1 MKKIVCF
8 INCISNGG
16 AEVQLSSLA
25 NMLSERG
32 YNVSLVTYGD
42 AKDLQVLSPQV
53 ERIRLAEGKGNV
65 SKFFAIFKFF
75 ATTKADCVISY
86 CQRNN
91 FFALIPLLF
100 RSRRK
105 IKVIAGERNI
115 TAGDPD
121 FYEQWLFKCLYKR
134 ADYIIPNSYTQ
145 GKYIISKRPE
155 WKDKVQT
162 IINYTDLDRFSVQIH
177 DFDGTLRIG
186 IFCRFDPQKNTVR
199 FAEVVRCLKKSSPIP
214 FVVDWY
220 GLKTFKDNSPNAGY
234 IELDELVKEY
244 GIGDCLI
251 LKDHVIDVVSKM
263 KEYDVLA
270 LPSLY
275 EGFSNSIAEGIS
287 CGKPML
293 VSDVSDNYLMVKDGE
308 NGFLFNPT
316 DIEEMV
322 QKFMAF
328 FSLSN
333 SDRIEMGRKSR
344 QNAEALFD
352 KTVFLDSY
360 IKLIES

>member
-1 MKKIVCF
+1 MKTIVCF

-16 AEVQLSSLA
+16 AEIQLSSLA
-25 NMLSERG
+25 NMLTEKG
-32 YNVSLVTYGD
+32 YDVSLVTYGD
-42 AKDLQVLSPQV
+42 AKDLQVLSPKV
-53 ERIRLAEGKGNV
+53 VRIRLAEGKGNM
-65 SKFFAIFKFF
+65 SKFFAIFKYF

-91 FFALIPLLF
+91 FFALIPLMF
-100 RSRRK
+100 RSRRN

-115 TAGDPD
+115 TAGAPD
-121 FYEQWLFKCLYKR
+121 FYEKCLFKCLYRR

-145 GKYIISKRPE
+145 GGYIISKRPG
-155 WKDKVQT
+155 WKGKVQT
-162 IINYTDLDRFSVQIH
+162 IINYTDLERFSVQHH
-177 DFDGTLRIG
+177 DFDGTIKVG

-199 FAEVVRCLKKSSPIP
+199 FAEVVRRLKKSSPVP
-214 FVVDWY
+214 FVIDWY
-220 GLKTFKDNSPNAGY
+220 GLKTFKDNNPNEGY
-234 IELDELVKEY
+234 LELNELVKKY
-244 GIGDCLI
+244 GIEDCLI

-263 KEYDVLA
+263 SEYDVLA

-293 VSDVSDNYLMVKDGE
+293 VSDVSDNHLMVKEGV

-316 DIEEMV
+316 DIDEIE
-322 QKFMAF
+322 QKFLSF
-328 FSLSN
+328 FSLT
-333 SDRIEMGRKSR
+333 DTERERMGYMSR
-344 QNAEALFD
+344 QNAEALFS